1 MGKAVGILVWLL
13 VIGVVVMFLA
23 HSYWQPSWWFPQG
36 ISAHAAEYDS
46 QFSLTLVVVAVAF
59 ILAQC
64 ALGYVVFRFGA
75 DRKGKA
81 TYSHG
86 NNKLEATWTIVTL
99 VVFATLA
106 VMGQKVWASLHFHE
120 APPGAIDVEVT
131 AEQF

>member
-59 ILAQC
+59 ILASARSDMWC
-64 ALGYVVFRFGA
+64 FDLGPTERA
-75 DRKGKA
+75 RLLIP
-81 TYSHG
+81 T
-86 NNKLEATWTIVTL
+86 ETISWK
-99 VVFATLA
+99 
-106 VMGQKVWASLHFHE
+106 Q
-120 APPGAIDVEVT
+120 PGRLLLWLCLPLSR
-131 AEQF
+131 